1 MVSLGEHALVSVVKV
16 VYNRRSLSDLV
27 NVTMLK
33 WLTPVVPPVVV
44 WLC

>member
-16 VYNRRSLSDLV
+16 VCNGRSLSDLV

-33 WLTPVVPPVVV
+33 WLTPVVPPVV
-44 WLC
+44 